1 MNKLLTPVKKL
12 AADVNEGYNYAAR
25 RSYVAVLAG
34 VGMLASAVP
43 QLSSA
48 ATTVGD
54 MGNNVGDNSG
64 GVTSGLLRAAG
75 VIGFFMV
82 VVGVIKIVNARKQQ
96 EGYGASIG
104 MLFAGAFLLSIP
116 TLVSIFNTSVLGT
129 DASQTVQ
136 GQIIQ

>member
-25 RSYVAVLAG
+25 RGYVAILAG

-43 QLSSA
+43 QVASA
-48 ATTVGD
+48 AATVGD
-54 MGNNVGDNSG
+54 LGNNVGDNSG
-64 GVTSGLLRAAG
+64 GVTSGLLRFAG
-75 VIGFFMV
+75 VVGFIF
-82 VVGVIKIVNARKQQ
+82 VIMGLVKVVNARKQG
-96 EGYGASIG
+96 EGYGAPIG
-104 MLFAGAFLLSIP
+104 MLFIGAFLLSIP
-116 TLVSIFNTSVLGT
+116 TLVSIMNTSVIGT